1 MVSARLYLDDWNV
14 KIFSNAVTI
23 TRYQGRTVFTEL
35 ICFLDRV
42 SHPTVATQFLSPKA
56 PISFPSA
63 AVKFVKI
70 GDIESPIFTAF
81 HPPNP
86 VTV

>member
-1 MVSARLYLDDWNV
+1 MVSPHLYLDDWSV

-23 TRYQGRTVFTEL
+23 TRYQGRTVSTQV
-35 ICFLDRV
+35 ISFLYRV
-42 SHPTVATQFLSPKA
+42 SNPTVATQFLSPKA

-63 AVKFVKI
+63 TVKFVKL